1 MIAKTTTALFIAGMM
16 AALPSMA
23 AAQSTAPISDTAIP
37 LLYDRG
43 RNTGVLDRARPE
55 FEATGMPAGSF
66 TLYPKVT
73 LGAGATDN
81 IYQSTTGGKSDAS
94 LSVDPRLTLQSNWSR
109 RSLTI
114 AGGASLLRY
123 LNTSSKN
130 QNGWDIQISGTQ
142 DFGQESSLV
151 LQAHSAQKF
160 ESQFSGSTLGDL
172 QTAVPFNDSGASLR
186 TDFHLN
192 SVRLVAQVDFTRY
205 DFGNVVT
212 LGGVTIS
219 EANRNRD
226 VFRTSGQAEYA
237 VSRSISLFARTSFEQ
252 TTYDAEFSPGVP
264 NRSSNSYRLIA
275 GVSFDLTALM
285 RGSIGL
291 GYIKRDFSSALYTNL
306 SGLSVESKLE
316 WFPSG
321 LTTVSVSARR
331 LIQDSTAQGSSGFF
345 ATGGNL
351 RVDHELLRNVL
362 MNASFDYEKDDYKGI
377 QSKADVY
384 RLNGGVNYLVSR
396 TVGISANIAYGKRTN
411 TGVAVGRV
419 FSETSGNLALTV
431 QR

>member
-1 MIAKTTTALFIAGMM
+1 MTAKATTALCAVGMM
-16 AALPSMA
+16 AALPSVA
-23 AAQSTAPISDTAIP
+23 AAQNASPISDTTIP

-55 FEATGMPAGSF
+55 FEAAGIPAGSF

-73 LGAGATDN
+73 LGAGMTDN
-81 IYQSTTGGKSDAS
+81 IFQSQTGGKSDQS
-94 LSVDPRLTLQSNWSR
+94 LWVDPRLLLQSNWTR

-114 AGGASLLRY
+114 SGGGNLLRY
-123 LNTSSKN
+123 INNTSKN
-130 QNGWDIQISGTQ
+130 QNGWDVQINGTQ
-142 DFGQESSLV
+142 EFAQESSLV
-151 LQAHSAQKF
+151 LQGHSAQKF

-172 QTAVPFNDSGASLR
+172 QTAVPYNDSGASLR

-192 SVRLVAQVDFTRY
+192 SVRLVAQIDFTRY
-205 DFGNVVT
+205 NFGDVVT
-212 LGGVTIS
+212 LGGVTVS

-226 VFRTSGQAEYA
+226 VFRGTGQAEFA
-237 VSRSISLFARTSFEQ
+237 VSRSVSLFAQTSFER
-252 TTYDAEFSPGVP
+252 TAYAADFSPGVP
-264 NRSSNSYRLIA
+264 NRSSNSYRVIA
-275 GVSFDLTALM
+275 GVSFDLTALV
-285 RGSIGL
+285 RGSVGL

-331 LIQDSTAQGSSGFF
+331 LIQDSMAQGSSGYF

-362 MNASFDYEKDDYKGI
+362 MNASVDYERDDYKGI

-384 RLNGGVNYLVSR
+384 RLNGGVNYLMSR
-396 TVGISANIAYGKRTN
+396 TVGISANIGYGKRTN
-411 TGVAVGRV
+411 NGVVVGRV
-419 FSETSGNLALTV
+419 FSETTGSLALTV